1 MINAPITT
9 TNRLKHSAE
18 IVTEKL
24 TPRQQEKKEAGT
36 GGSST
41 SAETAKKKRIKNK
54 EMHEYSL
61 EAFENGIHDLVS
73 HSKICHLIVI

>member
-24 TPRQQEKKEAGT
+24 SARRQGKLEAGT
-36 GGSST
+36 EAGTPT
-41 SAETAKKKRIKNK
+41 SAETAKKKTNK
-54 EMHEYSL
+54 EQRN
-61 EAFENGIHDLVS
+61 ARIQPRGI
-73 HSKICHLIVI
+73 